1 MEMRNRI
8 ASMSVLAA
16 LLAILPAMPA
26 LAQPSNDNFAGPTL
40 VNGVPF
46 EDSVGVFDATVEPG
60 EPVEVCAPMANT
72 VWYALTLDQAETL
85 LIDTT
90 GSGFDTVLAIWQGTD
105 IAGLNLVKCVDDT
118 SLGVESR
125 ALLAADAGETYLIQ
139 AGAFGAAP
147 EGATLSISIGEPPK
161 STNKPVI
168 YRGSFRG
175 NTAQAYLDEFNDQS
189 YTSTSVSLFD
199 GRSKY
204 ARGKPYKSS
213 EVSVYR
219 SVWVYDDATGIYTS
233 EWWYGFAALEA
244 GNSHLDNRLRSAGI
258 DTTVTM
264 FGTRCQEGPYVETDD
279 GVTYEVNCSELGTI
293 EVAAAV
299 NWTGQGSTYRYSYT
313 DRSSSSD
320 GYRTNYG
327 YSSTAR
333 DADIAGSVVGPEW
346 SVDMDN
352 AYGTIQKD
360 SNRYMTVYRGILAF

>member
-1 MEMRNRI
+1 MKMRYRI
-8 ASMSVLAA
+8 AFISALTALMAIIPAA
-16 LLAILPAMPA
+16 A
-26 LAQPSNDNFAGPTL
+26 LAQPSNDNFAGPTA
-40 VNGVPF
+40 VNSVPF

-60 EPVEVCAPMANT
+60 EPVEVCAPIANT

-85 LIDTT
+85 LVDTT

-105 IAGLNLVKCVDDT
+105 INSLNLVKCVDDT

-147 EGATLSISIGEPPK
+147 DGATLNISIGEPPK
-161 STNKPVI
+161 STNKPVV
-168 YRGSFRG
+168 YRGSSRG
-175 NTAQAYLDEFNDQS
+175 NSAQAYLDEFDGESN
-189 YTSTSVSLFD
+189 TSTSVALFE

-204 ARGKPYKSS
+204 ARGKPFVSS

-219 SVWVYDDATGIYTS
+219 SIWMYDDVTGVYTS
-233 EWWYGFAALEA
+233 EWWYGFGPLEP
-244 GNSHLDNRLRSAGI
+244 GNSHIDNRLRSASV

-264 FGTRCQEGPYVETDD
+264 FGTRCEEGPYVESED
-279 GVTYEVNCSELGTI
+279 GVTYEVACTELGSI

-299 NWTGQGSTYRYSYT
+299 NWMGQGATYRYSYT

-327 YSSTAR
+327 YSATAR
-333 DADIAGSVVGPEW
+333 DADVAGSVVATEW
-346 SVDMDN
+346 SVDMGD
-352 AYGTIQKD
+352 AFGTIQRD
-360 SNRYMTVYRGILAF
+360 SNRYMTVFRGIVAY